1 MADMFEKQFKVL
13 KRNSKLPLSE
23 KSKAGVR
30 VPPPFHIK
38 LANLDLPHPPKA
50 TRCPLKSTHPTMRPG
65 CKVYKQNIMNVVIR
79 LIRGTCYY

>member
-1 MADMFEKQFKVL
+1 MFLGLHV
-13 KRNSKLPLSE
+13 
-23 KSKAGVR
+23 
-30 VPPPFHIK
+30 K

-50 TRCPLKSTHPTMRPG
+50 TQCPLKSTHPTMKATVHPG